1 MTMAPSAT
9 FSTLIGICQELN
21 GLSFGTPRFSGACDP
36 VQNYTTGGAGDAS
49 APLAWGFQS
58 FTVDSL
64 SDLDAMRNLL
74 GGSVLY
80 FERSVVMTHPSAQST
95 LWASLRFFFFWAS
108 LRGHLTVEGPS
119 ASPLPGLLRRI
130 TILPKFLAHTLP

>member
-1 MTMAPSAT
+1 MAPSAT

-58 FTVDSL
+58 FTVDSP

-95 LWASLRFFFFWAS
+95 LWASLR
-108 LRGHLTVEGPS
+108 GQLTVEGPS
-119 ASPLPGLLRRI
+119 ACPLPGLLRRI